1 MRKPLA
7 APPTPAP
14 SARRANL
21 LRLAQAAWVV
31 AAVLAVG
38 VFLASISG
46 YSIAFQSQNP
56 FTPGTDP
63 SSGFF
68 VLSGLASMATALIS
82 LALAFLLFRRRR
94 NDGMALFVSFYVLS
108 YGVVMAGPLEY
119 LAPLLPGVKDVT
131 LGLLQPLLLT
141 VPTAALIVL
150 FPDGRLV
157 PPWSKWLIPLSVATL
172 LFLPFV
178 DARSISAFN
187 TLPAQ
192 MLGAIWLVMF
202 TAAFWAQ
209 IYRYRRV
216 STHAERDQ
224 TKWVVF
230 GLIVWMGVMIL
241 EWLPYL
247 FLQNLPVGTPRP
259 AWAAASGSIWFLSL
273 AIIPVALTIAI
284 LRHRLYDID
293 VIINRALVYGALTA
307 ILAGLYSASISL
319 FQKLFQAVTGEKS
332 DAAIVLTTL
341 VLASAFTPVRTR
353 LRTTVDRR
361 FKDVHDAQRRL
372 ESLADE
378 IRHGLWVLSPRQ
390 ASRRL
395 LDEAVGAF
403 DAEGGAV
410 YLRVRGR
417 ERLAH
422 SSGSWSGQ
430 SAQAVPLAAGRKEY
444 GRLALGPRKSAAG
457 YTPEDADI
465 LARSAET
472 LASAFQ
478 ESSGRA

>member
-1 MRKPLA
+1 
-7 APPTPAP
+7 
-14 SARRANL
+14 
-21 LRLAQAAWVV
+21 V

-38 VFLASISG
+38 LFLASLSG
-46 YSIAFQSQNP
+46 YSLLFQGKNP
-56 FTPGTDP
+56 FEPGTYP
-63 SSGFF
+63 SSGFY
-68 VLSGLASMATALIS
+68 VLSGLASMATALVS

-119 LAPLLPGVKDVT
+119 LAPLFPAAQDIT
-131 LGLLQPLLLT
+131 LWIIQPAFLT
-141 VPTAALIVL
+141 VATVALIVL
-150 FPDGRLV
+150 FPDGRAI
-157 PPWSKWLIPLSVATL
+157 PPRTKWLIPLSAVAL

-178 DARSISAFN
+178 DAQSISAFD

-192 MLGAIWLVMF
+192 ILGAIWLALF
-202 TAAFWAQ
+202 ASAFWAQ
-209 IYRYRRV
+209 IHRYRRV
-216 STHAERDQ
+216 STPAEREQ

-241 EWLPYL
+241 EFIPYVY
-247 FLQNLPVGTPRP
+247 LQNLPPGAPPP
-259 AWAAASGSIWFLSL
+259 AWAAASGSVWFLSL

-284 LRHRLYDID
+284 LRHRLYDIN

-319 FQKLFQAVTGEKS
+319 FQKLFQAVTGERS

-353 LRTTVDRR
+353 LQTTVDRR

-372 ESLADE
+372 EALADE
-378 IRHGLWVLSPRQ
+378 IRLGMWVLSPRQ

-395 LDEAVGAF
+395 LDEAVAVF

-422 SSGSWSGQ
+422 SSGSWSGHP
-430 SAQAVPLAAGRKEY
+430 ALAVPLAAGRKEY
-444 GRLALGPRKSAAG
+444 GRLALGPRKSDAG
-457 YTPEDADI
+457 YTPEDAAI
-465 LARSAET
+465 LARSAEA
-472 LASAFQ
+472 LASAFE